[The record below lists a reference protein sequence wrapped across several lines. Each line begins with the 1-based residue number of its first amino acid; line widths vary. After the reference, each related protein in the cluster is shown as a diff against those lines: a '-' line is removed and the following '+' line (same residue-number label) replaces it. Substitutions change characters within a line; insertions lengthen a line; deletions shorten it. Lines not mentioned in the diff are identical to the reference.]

1 MFVVS
6 CVVKR
11 RPKLKSRYRKRV
23 EAAIEY
29 AKTIDDFDDLVDPRT
44 LALHYLGPEPFS
56 YVLRTIEI
64 EEKKSKYLLN
74 SSLSFPFS
82 VFFPFFYFYFYFFNK
97 CFPFAEMT
105 TKFNQA
111 MYAKMRVKKN
121 EPFSNLENMVV
132 HVVEKGVS
140 VTLATPVTE
149 SMRIASSATFVEEI
163 IPRLK
168 KQRVADKGEDKADSC
183 SSSIWDDAGLALM
196 RA

>member
-1 MFVVS
+1 
-6 CVVKR
+6 
-11 RPKLKSRYRKRV
+11 
-23 EAAIEY
+23 
-29 AKTIDDFDDLVDPRT
+29 
-44 LALHYLGPEPFS
+44 
-56 YVLRTIEI
+56 
-64 EEKKSKYLLN
+64 
-74 SSLSFPFS
+74 
-82 VFFPFFYFYFYFFNK
+82 
-97 CFPFAEMT
+97 MT

-132 HVVEKGVS
+132 CVVEKGVS
-140 VTLATPVTE
+140 ITLATPVIE